1 MVGGARA
8 TETEPG
14 CGQRNTRVA
23 EAEPAC
29 GRSDT
34 RVAEASPTAS
44 SRALAAPARLGL
56 PSASGTSQQD
66 RGDARATGEARL
78 AAGATRAR
86 HDLPDS
92 VQPRTGNAHAL
103 RSGDYRGWRRHD
115 AGPLAVCD

>member
-1 MVGGARA
+1 MVGGARVRGGPHA
-8 TETEPG
+8 RDG
-14 CGQRNTRVA
+14 ARVR
-23 EAEPAC
+23 PAK
-29 GRSDT
+29 
-34 RVAEASPTAS
+34 
-44 SRALAAPARLGL
+44 PARLGR
-56 PSASGTSQQD
+56 PRASGTSQQD